1 MQTKTIETKMSD
13 LQVVQT
19 VLDFWDPY
27 NASIY
32 RSSTL
37 NQIDEYDS
45 YSFPLLDL
53 LRTGSPHA
61 DLFQFLNQT
70 ELTRGALSA
79 DENESRNRFFAWAFL
94 QTWQR
99 HQSKDTNI
107 RWLHIDTVQLP
118 DGEYRI
124 VPRRELLQQYLQ
136 QWDPLEASKHWLFG
150 ADTLNRYDKSSTALD
165 EAVGNKDV
173 DGVCLALEIACLTE
187 GDGVA
192 FALENHP
199 LEQQPFQE
207 RYHSHLIER
216 SKRHKDRADFLI
228 ALFSNPNR
236 VVQRRIQPFK

>member
-124 VPRRELLQQYLQ
+124 MPRRELLQQYLQ

-199 LEQQPFQE
+199 LEQQPLQE

>member
-199 LEQQPFQE
+199 LEQQPLQE

>member
-199 LEQQPFQE
+199 LEQQPLQE

-216 SKRHKDRADFLI
+216 SKRHKDRADLLI